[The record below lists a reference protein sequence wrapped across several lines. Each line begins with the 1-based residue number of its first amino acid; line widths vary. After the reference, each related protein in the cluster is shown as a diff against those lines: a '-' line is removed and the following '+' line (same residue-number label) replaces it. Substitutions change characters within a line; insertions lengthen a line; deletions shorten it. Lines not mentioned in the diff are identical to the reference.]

1 MANRSLDD
9 LSEQMPSQAP
19 DNIRVSIPSTP
30 ANGPPLAQQRMAS
43 LDTGSLD
50 AARLGPRERE
60 ILLRKNRK
68 LAQIFGAES
77 SVSPPQ
83 PRKGLSQGPPRL
95 NIQTKEETFLSP
107 LVPSA
112 DSSYLENQ
120 DVAAGGSI
128 PSLITLDRIDNEAMG
143 ASASDQG
150 HQARPVSLPS
160 SPLVVSVAERRQKVA
175 RLAKLHRYLGSG
187 VPAERVLGITEF
199 MRDRDL
205 PPSTEPNDT
214 RRSSPVSGRKS
225 SLDLSYPTKGE
236 VDRSIPK
243 LNDIQKA
250 AQVRRASKME
260 KLFGDRPPQELLHGR
275 APSPRIPS
283 SSKDLATD
291 QPQGDWFALHENKVF
306 SKSRPGTPESHES
319 AQRLLSPESE
329 TFRTY
334 RDSINSIQNIADRD
348 DAQSLVSVHQLLTLN
363 FEDNESPVAEASQQ
377 VDQASARQ
385 SSKSERRRSLPV
397 TRKDSLS
404 SLQSSMTVSSPPPEV
419 VSFQLRRRRAAK
431 LVDFFG
437 VDYRVLFDSVL
448 STIELGVVEESSRGT
463 LHPDETEI
471 LMNKLRA
478 LRVNDRR
485 LIG

>member
-1 MANRSLDD
+1 MANWSLDD
-9 LSEQMPSQAP
+9 LSERIPSRET
-19 DNIRVSIPSTP
+19 DNSVRVSIPSTP
-30 ANGPPLAQQRMAS
+30 GPPSAQQRMAS
-43 LDTGSLD
+43 PADGSLD
-50 AARLGPRERE
+50 ATRLGPRERE

-77 SVSPPQ
+77 SVSSPQ
-83 PRKGLSQGPPRL
+83 PRKGLSQSGAPPRL
-95 NIQTKEETFLSP
+95 STQPKEDAFLSP

-120 DVAAGGSI
+120 DAAASDSV
-128 PSLITLDRIDNEAMG
+128 PSLITLDHTDNETIG
-143 ASASDQG
+143 VSASD
-150 HQARPVSLPS
+150 QARPVSLPS
-160 SPLVVSVAERRQKVA
+160 SPLVVSVAERRQKIA

-187 VPAERVLGITEF
+187 VPAERVFGITEF
-199 MRDRDL
+199 MRDLDL
-205 PPSTEPNDT
+205 PPPLPKDT
-214 RRSSPVSGRKS
+214 LRSSPVSGRKG
-225 SLDLSYPTKGE
+225 SLDLSSPTRGE
-236 VDRSIPK
+236 GDRSIPK

-260 KLFGDRPPQELLHGR
+260 KLFGDRPPQELLHGLTSSSHI
-275 APSPRIPS
+275 PSP
-283 SSKDLATD
+283 SKDPAAD
-291 QPQGDWFALHENKVF
+291 QPRGDWFALHKSKVF

-363 FEDNESPVAEASQQ
+363 FEDDESPIAEASQQ
-377 VDQASARQ
+377 EDQASARQ
-385 SSKSERRRSLPV
+385 TSKSERRRSLPV

-404 SLQSSMTVSSPPPEV
+404 SLQSGATVSSPPPEV

-448 STIELGVVEESSRGT
+448 STIELGVEEETSRGT

-478 LRVNDRR
+478 LRVNDRKR
-485 LIG
+485 